1 MLNEERSFCHM
12 VLLKISWDCDNFH
25 TLSSVI
31 TIEGSNYFFS
41 FLENYYSLLH
51 FLPFAVPVLCRTT
64 LSSQI
69 HKIADLQYGTAV
81 FLFLIRQWYDP

>member
-1 MLNEERSFCHM
+1 M

-51 FLPFAVPVLCRTT
+51 FLPFAVPWLYEPHFHLKCIKF
-64 LSSQI
+64 QI
-69 HKIADLQYGTAV
+69 CNMELLWYGPFPERPAV
-81 FLFLIRQWYDP
+81 PEGALIVSIE

>member
-1 MLNEERSFCHM
+1 M

-41 FLENYYSLLH
+41 FFENYYSLRH
-51 FLPFAVPVLCRTT
+51 FLPFAVPVLHEPHFH
-64 LSSQI
+64 LKYI
-69 HKIADLQYGTAV
+69 KL
-81 FLFLIRQWYDP
+81 LISNIELLCF